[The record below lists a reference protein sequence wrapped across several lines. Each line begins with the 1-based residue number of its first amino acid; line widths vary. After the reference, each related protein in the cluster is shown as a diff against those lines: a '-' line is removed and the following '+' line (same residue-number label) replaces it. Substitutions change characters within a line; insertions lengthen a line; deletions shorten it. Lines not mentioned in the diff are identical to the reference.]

1 MDIISKKEFKSATKL
16 DKVLMPGLANLLME
30 VMKINDVNK
39 LYSKFQ
45 KLEGMDFV
53 DGILNGLGIKI
64 EIDEKD
70 LKNIP
75 AEGAFIAIANHPY
88 GGVEGLILLKILC
101 MQRPDVK
108 IMANFILKKI
118 PNLAEYFVAVNPFEN
133 VKNTSSISGLKSTLA
148 FLKQGTPIGI
158 FPAGE
163 VSAYNTNTQKVMDK
177 KWSPVVGKIISKA
190 GVPVLPVYF
199 HGNNGLVFNLLG
211 MIHPTL
217 RTARLP
223 YELFNKK
230 GYTIK
235 VRIGKPIG
243 YEEIQS
249 LTLENRVLPYLRA
262 RTYAL
267 GSGIEVKKFFNGKIF
282 SIKKKAEAIIPETSL
297 NLLLK
302 DLKSV
307 EDRLVMSEKNYDVYL
322 SSAASMPN
330 IINEIGRLRE
340 ITFREVGEGTNNKI
354 DLDEYDLY
362 YSHLFIWDR
371 EAQKI
376 VGAYRVGKGDEI
388 FYRYGRKGF
397 YITNLFR
404 VKSGLYPILKNGLE
418 LGRSF
423 VRKEYQQKALPLFL
437 LWKGLLMYINKNTQY
452 EYMFGPVSISNNFS
466 KLSKELIIEFI
477 KTNCYDYHLAQFT
490 KPKKEFDVSIKE
502 IDAEELLK
510 NKDTI
515 KSLDSLISEIEI
527 DHNKVPVLLRQY
539 IQLNAKIIGFNVD
552 PKFNDSIDGF
562 LVLTIKNIPEETFKM
577 LGKK

>member
-1 MDIISKKEFKSATKL
+1 
-16 DKVLMPGLANLLME
+16 MPGLANLLME